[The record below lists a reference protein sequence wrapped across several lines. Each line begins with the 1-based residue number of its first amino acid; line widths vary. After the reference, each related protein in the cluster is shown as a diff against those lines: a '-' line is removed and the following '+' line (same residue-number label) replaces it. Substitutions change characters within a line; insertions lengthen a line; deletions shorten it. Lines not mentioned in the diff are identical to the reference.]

1 MSPQEQTMTATTPT
15 LGRPGTVL
23 IEHALHTA
31 QRRAHRAT
39 VDRWL
44 RALQLDTVQQL
55 LDAIGGRDED
65 ATVLMVREHQAGIE
79 LATTMLV
86 GGKAKMLSAVS
97 AHAFGETR
105 DERLQVTV
113 EAFLGTALRHADPEH
128 EYLCAQLYWV
138 TLRSVSVDLG
148 RQHDARALEYLVDS
162 SDLECMY
169 AAVIADDDAV
179 LDPFLSVAGI
189 LDWMSPHVSLSD
201 TDRRALQLRF
211 GGETVLP
218 VREVAVQ
225 LGVKED
231 ALETRL
237 RRVMARVR
245 AVSGS
250 PADGLG
256 RVLVDAYLGS
266 VARDESEGGANSAA
280 A

>member
-1 MSPQEQTMTATTPT
+1 MTATTPT

-55 LDAIGGRDED
+55 LDAIGGRDEA

-113 EAFLGTALRHADPEH
+113 EAFLGTALRRADPEH

-162 SDLECMY
+162 WELQGKD
-169 AAVIADDDAV
+169 AAAIADDDAV

-218 VREVAVQ
+218 VREVAVH

-250 PADGLG
+250 PTDGLG

-266 VARDESEGGANSAA
+266 VARDEGEGGANSAA